1 MPPLI
6 VRACGSPARRGG
18 GDHFCE
24 RGASDAAA
32 EETDGGEKR
41 NSLRRDEKF
50 RENPRDCAFANRE
63 PRTVNVQS
71 QSVRLDR
78 AGREKK
84 NRREDLPV
92 PLTAGR

>member
-1 MPPLI
+1 MFYSRYDATAELAASYWCCPQLGRLLMPPLI

-32 EETDGGEKR
+32 EETDARETKQFTT
-41 NSLRRDEKF
+41 RRKI
-50 RENPRDCAFANRE
+50 PRKPDCAFANRE

-71 QSVRLDR
+71 
-78 AGREKK
+78 
-84 NRREDLPV
+84 
-92 PLTAGR
+92 